1 MFFFFVFTFSSSFLR
16 HRCHQKQQLYDII
29 YLLVILILFM
39 IGAIGVF
46 YGNKTSS
53 QFVNFSSTVHMP
65 GDLNNHI
72 LLRW

>member
-1 MFFFFVFTFSSSFLR
+1 MM
-16 HRCHQKQQLYDII
+16 
-29 YLLVILILFM
+29 LVILILFM

-65 GDLNNHI
+65 GDLNTHI
-72 LLRW
+72 LLRWYIVNDERKF